1 MQIKIKLVFFLTIV
15 ILLYG
20 CGYKNIYQGDSLIK
34 INNIKTTG
42 DNQIGNKLKSQIKL
56 ISSNEGIN
64 KINLSLNIKKSKKV
78 KEKDITEKIT
88 KYVIILT
95 VSLELEEIKNNTEL
109 VNEFE
114 KEIQYVVA
122 KIHSDTISR
131 EKNATR
137 TVTMQ
142 ISEEIISFLNIYF
155 RNK

>member
-95 VSLELEEIKNNTEL
+95 VSLELEEIKNNTKL
-109 VNEFE
+109 VNVFE

-142 ISEEIISFLNIYF
+142 ISEEIISFLNINF